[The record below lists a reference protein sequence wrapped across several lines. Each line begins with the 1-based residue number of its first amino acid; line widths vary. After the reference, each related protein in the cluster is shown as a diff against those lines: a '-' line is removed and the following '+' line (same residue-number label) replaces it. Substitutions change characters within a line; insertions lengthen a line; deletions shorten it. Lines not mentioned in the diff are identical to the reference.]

1 MYSHALICLWN
12 ETRIVLDMKSTQLP
26 RGNIHLL
33 EKRLNITPKS
43 FLKIEKKRKK
53 EITNI
58 IICGISKYNN
68 FKQSELGISLAI

>member
-26 RGNIHLL
+26 RGNIRLL

-43 FLKIEKKRKK
+43 FLKIEKKRKI

>member
-26 RGNIHLL
+26 RGNIRLL

-43 FLKIEKKRKK
+43 FLKIEKKRKI

-58 IICGISKYNN
+58 IICGISKYDN

>member
-12 ETRIVLDMKSTQLP
+12 ETRIVLDMKSARLA
-26 RGNIHLL
+26 RGNICIL
-33 EKRLNITPKS
+33 EKRLNITPKF

-58 IICGISKYNN
+58 IMWYK
-68 FKQSELGISLAI
+68 